1 MKALTRLVA
10 ESRRHKV
17 YNRRY
22 NMFPKTSPLEN
33 LDDGDVAI
41 PIPEIQDILIT
52 FYERL
57 ANILELVNSQS
68 RYTISNE
75 RWIS

>member
-1 MKALTRLVA
+1 
-10 ESRRHKV
+10 
-17 YNRRY
+17 
-22 NMFPKTSPLEN
+22 MFFKTSPPEN

-52 FYERL
+52 FYQRL